1 MENFHHC
8 SLAHVHFTFRM
19 SVHRP
24 NVADCWWKKT
34 GYWGSL
40 FIPVYPFWSIFIPFY
55 HPCLFLFIRVISFY
69 PWILKMSVKIL
80 RHPRMNRH
88 IYFLASRF
96 HSSGSSVEACGN
108 KKMHPSMWRT
118 IKICIHLRPSQRLMA
133 GQKIP
138 CSLDFGLGWNFNH
151 PLNPSKSYL

>member
-24 NVADCWWKKT
+24 NVADCWWKKN

-40 FIPVYPFWSIFIPFY
+40 FIPVYPFWSMFIPFY

-80 RHPRMNRH
+80 RHPRINRH

-108 KKMHPSMWRT
+108 KKNASFNVANNQDLYSPKTEPKAHGWTKNPVF
-118 IKICIHLRPSQRLMA
+118 P
-133 GQKIP
+133 
-138 CSLDFGLGWNFNH
+138 GLW
-151 PLNPSKSYL
+151 PWLKL

>member
-80 RHPRMNRH
+80 RHPRINRH

-108 KKMHPSMWRT
+108 KKNASFNVANNQDLYSPKTEPKAHGWTKNPVF
-118 IKICIHLRPSQRLMA
+118 P
-133 GQKIP
+133 
-138 CSLDFGLGWNFNH
+138 GLW
-151 PLNPSKSYL
+151 PWLKL